1 MVIITE
7 EITIE
12 APAEEV
18 WALVAAA
25 ERQAEWFP
33 GMTSSTVEGTVR
45 TIGTAAG
52 GILLEEILD
61 IDHERR
67 RFEYRITG
75 PMQFDHHLGSIE
87 VHEVDGAKGAS
98 RVVYG
103 QELEPT
109 ALAYVM
115 VIAATMLILDQVGVA
130 YGFTYGLALTA
141 VSTVC
146 TVAFV
151 FHLDRGRIIQGAAA
165 RKVPVLEES
174 PAAGG

>member
-109 ALAYVM
+109 ALAYV
-115 VIAATMLILDQVGVA
+115 L
-130 YGFTYGLALTA
+130 
-141 VSTVC
+141 
-146 TVAFV
+146 
-151 FHLDRGRIIQGAAA
+151 GAALRDA
-165 RKVPVLEES
+165 LVGLRELVETGATSRGWDPE
-174 PAAGG
+174 GGA

>member
-7 EITIE
+7 EITID
-12 APAEEV
+12 APADEV
-18 WALVAAA
+18 WAVVAAA

-45 TIGTAAG
+45 TIGMAAG
-52 GILLEEILD
+52 GMLLEEILD

-87 VHEVDGAKGAS
+87 VYEVEGVKSAS

-109 ALAYVM
+109 ALAYV
-115 VIAATMLILDQVGVA
+115 L
-130 YGFTYGLALTA
+130 
-141 VSTVC
+141 
-146 TVAFV
+146 
-151 FHLDRGRIIQGAAA
+151 GAALRDA
-165 RKVPVLEES
+165 LVGLKELVETGATSRGWDS
-174 PAAGG
+174 GGGA